1 MKFSPLF
8 LAVSAVLSSTAVFAN
23 TDANTDANTAVN
35 TTNTTDAPTAKVAAD
50 STEQK
55 ALKDIEVIQV
65 KGSYFNGY
73 KVDNANG
80 AMRGNFSLLETAQS
94 VTVIPNTVI
103 NEQLATTLGEVLVN
117 DASLTAG
124 SKQRNREVFSLR
136 GFELSSSNGYLR
148 DGHQHWSHYQQ
159 PIETLESIEVIKGP
173 SSILYGQ
180 SGPGGL
186 INMVTKKPTAN
197 NIFNLGIDVDQEGSS
212 RLTLDAGGAITEDES
227 LRYRA
232 NLVKQDVTY
241 QREYQNGEQ
250 RERERFLGA
259 LVVDY
264 DINDDLLVGFHYDKT
279 NDKAGLDTGAWLDDE
294 GNVIGD
300 DKTIRDMSW
309 AFTDITV
316 ENYGVDASYIIS
328 DAWQVKV
335 GYNEQ
340 TFERQRFESAPKKP
354 SDFVEG
360 DSYTSNPYDRFDD
373 WQFTT
378 TFIDFTGNFELAGV
392 DHNLLIGANYL
403 DYYYGQLRTKN
414 KSDSFE
420 YSAGQAEPPRPDISY
435 TTDDS
440 LYTSEYDYYGIYIQ
454 DLITINQEWQVMIG
468 GRYDKQ
474 SKTGADNE
482 SLLPKA
488 GVLYHPSESTTFYAS
503 YSEGFEPQGSE
514 TINDEEDLNDGME
527 IDAETSKQYEVGAK
541 WQLLDDR
548 LLLTTAIFDITKSN
562 VLVTEDY
569 QGANKDINTVT
580 TQVGEQRHKGF
591 EMAAQGAV
599 TDKLFVMTSMMYLDA
614 SYDKDEDYTG
624 MTPVDAPEWS
634 ASLWSRYE
642 LTEDLAIN
650 AGAFYEGERFA
661 DGDNTVVKD
670 AYTRIDVGATYK
682 INVSNTD
689 INLRFNVQ
697 NLFDTD
703 YLAGGGTS
711 NVTVGDGRSYRLA
724 VQVAF

>member
-8 LAVSAVLSSTAVFAN
+8 LAVSSVLSSAAVFAD
-23 TDANTDANTAVN
+23 T
-35 TTNTTDAPTAKVAAD
+35 AD
-50 STEQK
+50 SATDGSSNKQ
-55 ALKDIEVIQV
+55 AMEVIEV

-73 KVDNANG
+73 KVDTANG
-80 AMRGNFSLLETAQS
+80 AMRADISLLETAQS
-94 VTVIPNTVI
+94 VTVIPDTVI
-103 NEQLATTLGEVLVN
+103 NEQLATTLGEVLGN

-124 SKQRNREVFSLR
+124 SKQRNREVFNLR

-186 INMVTKKPTAN
+186 VNMVTKKPTAN
-197 NIFNLGIDVDQEGSS
+197 SIFNLGVDFDQEGSS
-212 RLTLDAGGAITEDES
+212 RLTLDAGGAISEDES

-232 NLVKQDVTY
+232 NLVKQDVIY

-264 DINDDLLVGFHYDKT
+264 DVNEDLLVSIHYDRT
-279 NDKAGLDTGAWLDDE
+279 NDKAGLDTGAWLDDN

-316 ENYGVDASYIIS
+316 ENYGVDVSYILS

-360 DSYTSNPYDRFDD
+360 DSYTSNPYDRYDD

-378 TFIDFTGNFELAGV
+378 AFIDFTGEFELAGV
-392 DHNLLIGANYL
+392 EHNLLIGANYL

-420 YSAGQAEPPRPDISY
+420 YSAGQVEPSRPDISY
-435 TTDDS
+435 ATDDS

-454 DLITINQEWQVMIG
+454 DLITINQEWQVMVG

-482 SLLPKA
+482 SVLPKA
-488 GVLYHPSESTTFYAS
+488 GLLYHPSDNATFYGS
-503 YSEGFEPQGSE
+503 YSEGFEPQSSE
-514 TINDEEDLNDGME
+514 TINDEDDYNHGMK
-527 IDAETSKQYEVGAK
+527 IDAETSKQYEVGVK
-541 WQLLDDR
+541 WQLFDDR
-548 LLLTTAIFDITKSN
+548 LLLTSALFDITKSG

-569 QGANKDINTVT
+569 QGTDENITKIT

-591 EMAAQGAV
+591 EMAAQGAI
-599 TDKLFVMTSMMYLDA
+599 TDKLFVMTSIMNLDA
-614 SYDKDEDYTG
+614 VYEKDEQYTG

-634 ASLWSRYE
+634 ASVWSRYE
-642 LTEDLAIN
+642 FTENFAIN
-650 AGAFYEGERFA
+650 AGAFYQGERFA
-661 DGDNTVVKD
+661 DTDNTIVKD

-682 INVSNTD
+682 IALQNTD

-711 NVTVGDGRSYRLA
+711 NVTVGDGRSFRIA
-724 VQVAF
+724 MQIAF

>member
-8 LAVSAVLSSTAVFAN
+8 LAVSAVLSSQAVFAN
-23 TDANTDANTAVN
+23 N
-35 TTNTTDAPTAKVAAD
+35 AD
-50 STEQK
+50 SSADSASQGK
-55 ALKDIEVIQV
+55 ALEIIEV

-73 KVDNANG
+73 KVDSAKG
-80 AMRGNFSLLETAQS
+80 AMRSNISLLETAQS
-94 VTVIPNTVI
+94 VTVIPDTVI
-103 NEQLATTLGEVLVN
+103 NEQLATTLGEVLGN

-124 SKQRNREVFSLR
+124 SKQRNREVFNLR

-159 PIETLESIEVIKGP
+159 PIETLESVEVIKGP

-186 INMVTKKPTAN
+186 VNMVTKKPTAN
-197 NIFNLGIDVDQEGSS
+197 SLFNLGIDVDQEGSS
-212 RLTLDAGGAITEDES
+212 RLTLDAGGAITTDES

-232 NLVKQDVTY
+232 NLVKQEVTY

-264 DINDDLLVGFHYDKT
+264 DVNDDLLVRVHYDRT
-279 NDKAGLDTGAWLDDE
+279 NDKAGLDTGAWLDDN
-294 GNVIGD
+294 GDVIGD

-316 ENYGVDASYIIS
+316 ENYGVDATYILG
-328 DAWQVKV
+328 DAWQVAV
-335 GYNEQ
+335 GYNKQ
-340 TFERQRFESAPKKP
+340 TFERQRFESAPEKKP
-354 SDFVEG
+354 KGFVEG
-360 DSYTSNPYDRFDD
+360 DAYTSNPYDRFDD

-378 TFIDFTGNFELAGV
+378 TFIDFSGQFELAGLE
-392 DHNLLIGANYL
+392 HNLLIGGNSL

-420 YSAGQAEPPRPDISY
+420 YSAGQAEPARPDITY
-435 TTDDS
+435 ATDDS
-440 LYTSEYDYYGIYIQ
+440 LYTSEFDYYGIYIQ
-454 DLITINQEWQVMIG
+454 DLITINEQWQFMIG

-474 SKTGADNE
+474 NKEGADNR
-482 SLLPKA
+482 SLLPKTA
-488 GVLYHPSESTTFYAS
+488 LLYHPSDNATFYAS
-503 YSEGFEPQGSE
+503 YSESFEPQRSE
-514 TINDEEDLNDGME
+514 TINDDKDLNDGME
-527 IDAETSKQYEVGAK
+527 IDAMTSVQYEAGVK

-548 LLLTTAIFDITKSN
+548 LLLTSAIFDITKSD
-562 VLVTEDY
+562 VLVSEDY
-569 QGANKDINTVT
+569 QGEFEDIETVT
-580 TQVGEQRHKGF
+580 SQVGEQRHKGF

-599 TDKLFVMTSMMYLDA
+599 SDKLFVMASVMNLDA
-614 SYDKDEDYTG
+614 VYDKDTNYTG
-624 MTPVDAPEWS
+624 LTPIDAPKWS

-642 LTEDLAIN
+642 VTENLAIN

-661 DGDNTVVKD
+661 DKDNTIVKD
-670 AYTRIDVGATYK
+670 AYTRIDVGATYN
-682 INVSNTD
+682 INVRDTD
-689 INLRFNVQ
+689 ISLRFNVQ
-697 NLFDTD
+697 NLFDTE
-703 YLAGGGTS
+703 YLAGGSYT
-711 NVTVGDGRSYRLA
+711 NVTVGDERSYRLA

>member
-8 LAVSAVLSSTAVFAN
+8 LAVTAVLSSSAAFA
-23 TDANTDANTAVN
+23 TE
-35 TTNTTDAPTAKVAAD
+35 TNTVAA
-50 STEQK
+50 TEKSANSFEKSQS
-55 ALKDIEVIQV
+55 LKNIEVIQV

-80 AMRGNFSLLETAQS
+80 AMRGNMSLLETAQS
-94 VTVIPNTVI
+94 VTVIPSTII
-103 NEQLATTLGEVLVN
+103 NEQLATTLGEVLGN

-124 SKQRNREVFSLR
+124 SKQRNREVFNLR
-136 GFELSSSNGYLR
+136 GFTLSSSNGYLR

-186 INMVTKKPTAN
+186 VNMVTKKPTAN
-197 NIFNLGIDVDQEGSS
+197 NIFNLGIDFDQEGSS
-212 RLTLDAGGAITEDES
+212 RLTLDAGGAITTDES

-264 DINDDLLVGFHYDKT
+264 DINDDLLVSFHYDKT

-294 GNVIGD
+294 GNVIGN
-300 DKTIRDMSW
+300 DKIIRDMSW

-316 ENYGVDASYIIS
+316 ENYGVDANYIIN
-328 DAWQVKV
+328 DAWQVKF

-340 TFERQRFESAPKKP
+340 TFERQRFESAPSKP
-354 SDFVEG
+354 DDFVEG
-360 DSYTSNPYDRFDD
+360 DSYTSNPYDRYDD

-378 TFIDFTGNFELAGV
+378 TFIDFTGEFELAGV
-392 DHNLLIGANYL
+392 EHSLLIGANYL

-420 YSAGQAEPPRPDISY
+420 HSAGQAEPSRPDISY

-482 SLLPKA
+482 SILPKA
-488 GVLYHPSESTTFYAS
+488 GLLYHPSESTTFYTS
-503 YSEGFEPQGSE
+503 YSEGFEPQSSE
-514 TINDEEDLNDGME
+514 TIHDKDDLNDGME
-527 IDAETSKQYEVGAK
+527 IDAMTSKQYELGAK

-548 LLLTTAIFDITKSN
+548 LLLTSAIFDITKSG
-562 VLVTEDY
+562 VLVTEEFDD
-569 QGANKDINTVT
+569 GTRRT
-580 TQVGEQRHKGF
+580 SQVGEQRHKGF
-591 EMAAQGAV
+591 EIAAQGAV
-599 TDKLFVMTSMMYLDA
+599 TDKLFVMASVMNLDA
-614 SYDKDEDYTG
+614 VYEKAEEEFNG
-624 MTPVDAPEWS
+624 MTPIDAPEWS
-634 ASLWSRYE
+634 ASIWSRYE
-642 LTEDLAIN
+642 LTENLSIN

-661 DGDNTVVKD
+661 DNDNTIVKD

-682 INVSNTD
+682 ITLSDTD

-697 NLFDTD
+697 NLFDTN

-711 NVTVGDGRSYRLA
+711 NVTIGDERSYRLA
-724 VQVAF
+724 MQVAF